1 MRDDVG
7 DYKNVCPLPPI
18 CSLKNDGP
26 QKCLPS
32 KMFVLKKCLSL
43 KMIFQKNVCPLPI
56 WSIKQHAGRFAD
68 FSPIQG
74 SEKARRS

>member
-1 MRDDVG
+1 MGDDVG

-32 KMFVLKKCLSL
+32 KMFVLKNYCPKKCLSSAYL
-43 KMIFQKNVCPLPI
+43 APQ
-56 WSIKQHAGRFAD
+56 A
-68 FSPIQG
+68 
-74 SEKARRS
+74 ARRPLRRLQPHPGIRESKEVVK

>member
-1 MRDDVG
+1 MGDDVG

-32 KMFVLKKCLSL
+32 KMFVLKKIVL
-43 KMIFQKNVCPLPI
+43 KQVCP
-56 WSIKQHAGRFAD
+56 K
-68 FSPIQG
+68 
-74 SEKARRS
+74 K